1 MNVLK
6 NFFVLA
12 APVNNDEGKEDA
24 TAEKDTLPTKIKSD
38 VLQPLE
44 EILEQTLTSKMAGC
58 VLRPLGAL
66 LRQLTH
72 NQAKDFIQK
81 LKDEVE
87 QSDLSPDPQIE
98 KLRNK

>member
-44 EILEQTLTSKMAGC
+44 EILEQ
-58 VLRPLGAL
+58 
-66 LRQLTH
+66 
-72 NQAKDFIQK
+72 I
-81 LKDEVE
+81 
-87 QSDLSPDPQIE
+87 
-98 KLRNK
+98 